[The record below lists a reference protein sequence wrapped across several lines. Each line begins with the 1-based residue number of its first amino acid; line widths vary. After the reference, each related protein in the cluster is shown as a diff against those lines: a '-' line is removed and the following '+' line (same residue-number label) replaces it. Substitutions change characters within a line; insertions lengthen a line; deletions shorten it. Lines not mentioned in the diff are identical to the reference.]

1 MIHFPRFQRPA
12 LMTFLLLSLGLT
24 ACQPARIPE
33 PEERPATVNAWPDI
47 DFEQAAADGKR
58 VFRLDAKAS
67 RIDIIVR
74 REGPLARFGHDHVL
88 VVRNPEGFLLLDQV
102 VSDSVARLR
111 FAVDHL
117 DVDPTEE
124 RVLYQLDSRPD
135 QDDISATR
143 KNLLTRVLESGQW
156 PFITIDLADLV
167 EHDESYSATVTI
179 SVKNSQLNRREA
191 FQLNLEDE
199 QALIKGTMTLRQT
212 ELGLE
217 PFSVM
222 GGGLK
227 VADQLEMHFSL
238 TGRPL

>member
-1 MIHFPRFQRPA
+1 MIHLTRFQQPA

-24 ACQPARIPE
+24 ACQPARVPE
-33 PEERPATVNAWPDI
+33 AEERPATVTAWPDV
-47 DFEQAAADGKR
+47 DFEQAASDGKR
-58 VFRLDAKAS
+58 VFRLDPKAS

-88 VVRNPEGFLLLDQV
+88 IVRNPEGFLLLDQV

-117 DVDPTEE
+117 EVDPTEE
-124 RVLYQLDSRPD
+124 RAFYQLDSRPD

-143 KNLLTRVLESGQW
+143 KNLLTQVLESGQW

-167 EHDESYSATVTI
+167 KNDENYSATVTI
-179 SVKNSQLNRREA
+179 SVKNSRLTRREA

-199 QALIKGTMTLRQT
+199 QVLIKGTMTLRQT

-217 PFSVM
+217 PFSVL

-238 TGRPL
+238 IGSPL